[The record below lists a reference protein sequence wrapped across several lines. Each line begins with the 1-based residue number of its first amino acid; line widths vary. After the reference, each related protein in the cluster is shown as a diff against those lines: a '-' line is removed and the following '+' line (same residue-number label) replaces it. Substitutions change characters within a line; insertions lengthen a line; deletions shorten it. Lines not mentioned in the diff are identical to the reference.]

1 MHLAPYLVARA
12 ERVLDAWGQLAHR
25 AAIDER
31 VGLAAAAGSRR
42 AGRELQAL
50 LATEATTQPVTPLQI
65 VRRATTEVTAVLAD
79 AGVPAVARDEHEERI
94 APDDRYDLAP
104 RAFADL
110 DATLGSAQLVWGAAK
125 AAVVRADHDARRA

>member
-1 MHLAPYLVARA
+1 VARA
-12 ERVLDAWGQLAHR
+12 GRVLDAWGQRAHR

-31 VGLAAAAGSRR
+31 VVLAAHAGARR
-42 AGRELQAL
+42 ASRELRAL
-50 LATEATTQPVTPLQI
+50 LATEPAAQLATPLQI

-94 APDDRYDLAP
+94 TPDDRYDLAP

-110 DATLGSAQLVWGAAK
+110 DGELGPVQLVWGAAK
-125 AAVVRADHDARRA
+125 AAVVRAAHDARHG